1 MHPDDVLAA
10 ENGGTAERRES
21 IWSVNERWRWLYFT
35 FFLLLM
41 SGSSALV
48 AWHETFGAG
57 AGGGVIQWAVD
68 VVAGLA
74 SAAVASAG
82 LSLCVTEVVMLSTL
96 LSRKLDERKARIFNE
111 GRQEGRQERQEEARQ
126 EGREEGRL
134 EGQEEGRQEGLEK
147 GRVVRDAEWDAWLER
162 MMAAQAKGEPFAEP
176 PPSRRADDADG
187 EA

>member
-1 MHPDDVLAA
+1 MQPDDVLAP

-48 AWHETFGAG
+48 VWHETFGAG
-57 AGGGVIQWAVD
+57 AGGGVVQWAVD
-68 VVAGLA
+68 VVAGWA

-82 LSLCVTEVVMLSTL
+82 LSLCITEVVMLSTL
-96 LSRKLDERKARIFNE
+96 LSRKLDERKMRLINE
-111 GRQEGRQERQEEARQ
+111 GRREGRVRER
-126 EGREEGRL
+126 
-134 EGQEEGRQEGLEK
+134 
-147 GRVVRDAEWDAWLER
+147 AEWDAWLER

-176 PPSRRADDADG
+176 PPSRRADDANG
-187 EA
+187 KA

>member
-1 MHPDDVLAA
+1 MQPDDVLVP

-57 AGGGVIQWAVD
+57 AGGGVVQWGVD
-68 VVAGLA
+68 VVAGWA

-82 LSLCVTEVVMLSTL
+82 LSLCITEVVMLSTL
-96 LSRKLDERKARIFNE
+96 LSRKLDERKMRLINE
-111 GRQEGRQERQEEARQ
+111 GRREGRVRER
-126 EGREEGRL
+126 
-134 EGQEEGRQEGLEK
+134 
-147 GRVVRDAEWDAWLER
+147 AEWDAWLER
-162 MMAAQAKGEPFAEP
+162 MMAAQAKGEPFTEP
-176 PPSRRADDADG
+176 PPSRCADDANG
-187 EA
+187 KA